1 MITGE
6 GPVVSPESLGGARL
20 VVSPKA
26 VQPDKKWVGA
36 GFVTDHKSN
45 RGVNESG
52 HFVVRTDPDA
62 VAAIHMIFPPEGK
75 TLLGIYIPFGNPG
88 LV

>member
-1 MITGE
+1 M
-6 GPVVSPESLGGARL
+6 SPEILGWAGL
-20 VVSPKA
+20 VVSQKT
-26 VQPDKKWVGA
+26 VQPDEEWVGA

-52 HFVVRTDPDA
+52 EFVVWADPDA

-75 TLLGIYIPFGNPG
+75 TLLGIYIPFGNPR